1 MFGLS
6 KREISQRIAD
16 KIINDLKEKG
26 YIRLEHVGIL
36 KYDMENDRVVF
47 KEDSGLLDELKER

>member
-6 KREISQRIAD
+6 KREISQRIAE

-26 YIRLEHVGIL
+26 FIRLEHIGVL
-36 KYDMENDRVVF
+36 KYEIAEDKVVF
-47 KEDSGLLDELKER
+47 KQDSGLLDELKER